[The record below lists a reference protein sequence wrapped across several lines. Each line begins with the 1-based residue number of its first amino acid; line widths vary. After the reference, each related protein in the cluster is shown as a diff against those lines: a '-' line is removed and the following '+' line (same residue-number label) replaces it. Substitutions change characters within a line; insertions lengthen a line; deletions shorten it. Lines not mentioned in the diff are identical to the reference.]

1 LNIQNVNMQEGE
13 MIAKTLSGLEE
24 ILAEEL
30 SEIGAGDITPMK
42 RSVKFSGDQ
51 SILYKSNLL
60 CRTATRILK
69 PIKHFQVGSASE
81 LYHNVSQ
88 INWSDYMDVDQT
100 ISIDSVI
107 NYSEFSNSMFVA
119 QKTKDAIADW
129 FRERQGKRP
138 SVEAV
143 NPDIRINV
151 HIKKKNATISLD
163 SSGAPL
169 THRGYRKKGGK
180 APLSEVLAAGIIKL
194 TEWDGSSAFIDF
206 MCGSGTFVIEAGLMA
221 KNIASGLNRDNF
233 GFCNWK
239 DFNKKLWE
247 ELKSDAKASIS
258 SEINCKIVGSDIDP
272 SQVSQAMANTRLA
285 GLAKDI
291 KVECKSLERQR
302 PYASKGIVVINPPYG
317 ERMQVSEINELYKN
331 IGDTLKQTFA
341 GYDAYIL
348 TSNLE
353 AAKNIGLRATR
364 RFTLYNGPLE
374 CRLLKFEIYK
384 GSKKLKK
391 QDDNKS

>member
-1 LNIQNVNMQEGE
+1 MQKNE

-30 SEIGAGDITPMK
+30 TAIGAVDVTPMK
-42 RSVKFSGDQ
+42 RSVKFFGDQ
-51 SILYKSNLL
+51 TILYKANLL

-69 PIKHFQVGSASE
+69 PLKHFQAGSAGE
-81 LYHNVSQ
+81 LYHNVSH

-107 NYSEFSNSMFVA
+107 NYSEFSNSMFVS

-129 FRERQGKRP
+129 FRERHGKRP
-138 SVEAV
+138 SVDAA

-180 APLSEVLAAGIIKL
+180 APLSEVLASGIVKL
-194 TEWDGSSAFIDF
+194 TEWDGSSALIDF
-206 MCGSGTFVIEAGLMA
+206 MCGSGTFIIEAGLMA
-221 KNIASGLNRDNF
+221 KNIAAGLNRANF
-233 GFCNWK
+233 GFYNWK

-247 ELKSDAKASIS
+247 KLKIDAKAGIYSD
-258 SEINCKIVGSDIDP
+258 INCKIVGSDIDP
-272 SQVSQAMANTRLA
+272 SQVSQAMANVKLA

-291 KVECKSLERQR
+291 KVECKSMERQR

-317 ERMQVSEINELYKN
+317 ERMQVSEINELYKT
-331 IGDTLKQTFA
+331 IGDTLKQTFT

-348 TSNLE
+348 TSNLN

-364 RFTLYNGPLE
+364 RIKLYNGPLE

-391 QDDNKS
+391 QGDDKQ